1 MFDVK
6 HEPPRCSDFS
16 MKILSKSNTKFNK
29 NAALLHMNIAGIISG
44 NMQLVHVKDTFI
56 GQPQVCKYPADE
68 GAMTDAAPVVT
79 LTTSHLQ
86 TDADRNALP
95 SPTD

>member
-1 MFDVK
+1 
-6 HEPPRCSDFS
+6 
-16 MKILSKSNTKFNK
+16 
-29 NAALLHMNIAGIISG
+29 MNITGIILG
-44 NMQLVHVKDTFI
+44 NMQPVNVKDTFI
-56 GQPQVCKYPADE
+56 GQPQVCKYQADE

-79 LTTSHLQ
+79 LTTSHLH

>member
-1 MFDVK
+1 
-6 HEPPRCSDFS
+6 
-16 MKILSKSNTKFNK
+16 
-29 NAALLHMNIAGIISG
+29 MNITEIILG
-44 NMQLVHVKDTFI
+44 NMQPVHVQDTFI

-79 LTTSHLQ
+79 LTTSHLH
-86 TDADRNALP
+86 TDRNALP